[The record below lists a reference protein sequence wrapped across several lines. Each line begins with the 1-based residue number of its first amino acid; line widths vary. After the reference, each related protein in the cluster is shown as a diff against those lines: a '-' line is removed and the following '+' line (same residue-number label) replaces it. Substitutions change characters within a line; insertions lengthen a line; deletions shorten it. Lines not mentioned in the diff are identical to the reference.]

1 MLRIFWDAHIHS
13 KYSRATSASMEI
25 PEICRYA
32 QMKGLNLVGS
42 GDFTHPRWLAE
53 LKSSLMEVPETDLY
67 LPTGTANPSVYIM
80 ITGEVSTIFE
90 HEGVTKKI
98 HHVILTPS
106 LEVAEQINDRLA
118 KHGDLLADGRP
129 TLNTS
134 ASELVEEVMS
144 LSERN
149 EVIPAHAWT
158 PWFSIF
164 GANSG
169 FDRVEDCYQDMTKY
183 IHALETGLSSD
194 PAMNWRLSSLD
205 RYTLVSNSDCHS
217 PYPFRIGREANVLE
231 LDRLTY
237 DLVVDAV
244 RKKDPGR
251 FKFTIETDPSY
262 GKYHW
267 TGHRACNVSMS
278 AREAVKVGGRC
289 PVCHRKMTKG
299 VEERVEELADRPPSY
314 RPDNAVGYVHLLP
327 LQEIIATVI
336 GSESPSTPKVWQAY
350 DVLVTRLGAE
360 YSILLD
366 VPRGE
371 LAKVA
376 GPEVAEAI
384 IRVREGAAKVVP
396 GFDGVYGRLI
406 LFPELEEE
414 RSRRET
420 RGKRQPS
427 LDRFM

>member
-1 MLRIFWDAHIHS
+1 
-13 KYSRATSASMEI
+13 
-25 PEICRYA
+25 
-32 QMKGLNLVGS
+32 
-42 GDFTHPRWLAE
+42 
-53 LKSSLMEVPETDLY
+53 
-67 LPTGTANPSVYIM
+67 
-80 ITGEVSTIFE
+80 
-90 HEGVTKKI
+90 
-98 HHVILTPS
+98 
-106 LEVAEQINDRLA
+106 
-118 KHGDLLADGRP
+118 
-129 TLNTS
+129 
-134 ASELVEEVMS
+134 
-144 LSERN
+144 
-149 EVIPAHAWT
+149 
-158 PWFSIF
+158 
-164 GANSG
+164 
-169 FDRVEDCYQDMTKY
+169 MTRY

-231 LDRLTY
+231 LDQLTY
-237 DLVVDAV
+237 NSVVDAV
-244 RKKDPGR
+244 RKKDPGL

-278 AREAVKVGGRC
+278 ASEAVKVGGRC

-350 DVLVTRLGAE
+350 DVLVTKLGAE

-414 RSRRET
+414 RSHRET
-420 RGKRQPS
+420 KGKRQPS

>member
-1 MLRIFWDAHIHS
+1 LRVFWDAHIHS

-67 LPTGTANPSVYIM
+67 MPTGTANPSVHIM

-90 HEGVTKKI
+90 HEGVTRKI

-106 LEVAEQINDRLA
+106 LEIAEINDRLS
-118 KHGDLLADGRP
+118 KHGDLSVDGRP
-129 TLNTS
+129 TLNIL
-134 ASELVEEVMS
+134 ASELVEEVVA
-144 LSERN
+144 LSDRN
-149 EVIPAHAWT
+149 EVFPAHCWT

-169 FDRVEDCYQDMTKY
+169 FDRVEDCYQDMTKH

-194 PAMNWRLSSLD
+194 PPMNWRLSSLD
-205 RYTLVSNSDCHS
+205 RYTLVSNSDSHS
-217 PYPFRIGREANVLE
+217 PYPYRMGREANVLD

-237 DLVVDAV
+237 DSVIDAV
-244 RKKDPGR
+244 RRKDPKL
-251 FKFTIETDPSY
+251 FKYTIETDPSY

-267 TGHRACNVSMS
+267 TGHRSCNVSMS
-278 AREAVKVGGRC
+278 AGEAVKLGGRC
-289 PVCHRKMTKG
+289 PACHRKMTKG
-299 VEERVEELADRPPSY
+299 VEERVEELADRPAGF
-314 RPDNAVGYVHLLP
+314 RPDNAIGYVHLLP
-327 LQEIIATVI
+327 LQEIIATVV
-336 GSESPSTPKVWQAY
+336 GSENPSAPKVWQAY
-350 DVLVTRLGAE
+350 DVLVTRLGSE

-366 VPRGE
+366 VSREE
-371 LAKVA
+371 LTKVA
-376 GPEVAEAI
+376 GPEVAEAVV
-384 IRVREGAAKVVP
+384 RVRDGAVRVIP
-396 GFDGVYGRLI
+396 GYDGVYGRLV

-414 RSRRET
+414 RSRREV

>member
-1 MLRIFWDAHIHS
+1 LRVFWDAHIHS
-13 KYSRATSASMEI
+13 KYSRATSANMEI

-53 LKSSLMEVPETDLY
+53 LKSSLMKVPETDLY

-98 HHVILTPS
+98 HHVILTSS

-118 KHGDLLADGRP
+118 KHGDLMVDGRP

-134 ASELVEEVMS
+134 ASELVEEVMAIS
-144 LSERN
+144 GRN
-149 EVIPAHAWT
+149 EVFPAHCWT

-169 FDRVEDCYQDMTKY
+169 FDRVEDCYLDMTRY

-205 RYTLVSNSDCHS
+205 RFTLVSNSDCHS

-244 RKKDPGR
+244 RKKDSR
-251 FKFTIETDPSY
+251 LFKYTIETDPSY

-267 TGHRACNVSMS
+267 TGHRACNISMS
-278 AREAVKVGGRC
+278 ASDAVKLGGRC

-299 VEERVEELADRPPSY
+299 VEERVEELADRPASF
-314 RPDNAVGYVHLLP
+314 RPNNAIGYVHLLP
-327 LQEIIATVI
+327 LQEIIASVI
-336 GSESPSTPKVWQAY
+336 GSENPSTPKVWQAY
-350 DVLVTRLGAE
+350 DVLVTKLGSE

-366 VPRGE
+366 ASREE

-376 GPEVAEAI
+376 GSEVAEAVV
-384 IRVREGAAKVVP
+384 RVREDAVKVVP
-396 GFDGVYGRLI
+396 GYDGVYGRLV
-406 LFPELEEE
+406 LFPELEKE
-414 RSRRET
+414 RSRREVG
-420 RGKRQPS
+420 GKRQPS
-427 LDRFM
+427 LDRFI